1 MSEALKLLDSDPTTP
16 AVAAPVE
23 APPPTVGDDGA
34 MPLPGDI
41 RTVFLAWL
49 TVLASLAALY
59 AASEIVLPVVLAL
72 VLKLLLQPIVRRLE
86 GWHVPKALGAIFAI
100 LLLVSAIAAVG
111 GALTGPAT
119 AWASR
124 LPEALPKLQGQI
136 QVLAQPLADLQKL
149 IGQFGLIGNGG
160 SASSQPGPLP
170 FGVSGMIG
178 SVFSGT
184 KLFMSALFTTMLV
197 LFYLL
202 VFGEVFLRRV
212 VEILPRF
219 GNKRQAVEIS
229 MQIESDLSA
238 YLVTVTAI
246 NSGVGTATF
255 LIMWAFGVPD
265 PLLWGVA
272 ALLLNYVP
280 ILGPMFGILLF
291 CAVGMLSKGV
301 SWAALLPAALY
312 FVVHVAEGEWI
323 TPMLLARRFT
333 INPVAIV
340 LALVF
345 WFWMWGVPGA
355 VLAVPMLAITKIICD
370 RIRPLRALG
379 HFLEG

>member
-1 MSEALKLLDSDPTTP
+1 MSEAVKLMAP
-16 AVAAPVE
+16 ARAE
-23 APPPTVGDDGA
+23 AHPASGDDGA
-34 MPLPGDI
+34 MPLPGDP

-49 TVLASLAALY
+49 TMLASLAALY

-72 VLKLLLQPIVRRLE
+72 VLKLLLQPVVRWLE
-86 GWHVPKALGAIFAI
+86 RWRVPRVVGAILAI
-100 LLLVSAIAAVG
+100 LLLVGAIAAIG
-111 GALTGPAT
+111 GALGGPASE
-119 AWASR
+119 WAAR
-124 LPEALPKLQGQI
+124 LPEALPKLQSQM
-136 QVLAQPLADLQKL
+136 QALARPLADLEGV
-149 IGQFGLIGNGG
+149 IGQFALIGGTSG
-160 SASSQPGPLP
+160 PHGAPGPLP
-170 FGVSGMIG
+170 FGFSSMIG
-178 SVFSGT
+178 SVVSGT
-184 KLFMSALFTTMLV
+184 RLFMSALFTTMLV

-202 VFGEVFLRRV
+202 VFGEVFLRRL

-219 GNKRQAVEIS
+219 ADKRQAVEIS

-246 NSGVGTATF
+246 NSGVGAATF
-255 LIMWAFGVPD
+255 AIMWACGVPD
-265 PLLWGVA
+265 PLLWAVA

-280 ILGPMFGILLF
+280 ILGPMFGIVLF

-301 SWAALLPAALY
+301 AWAALLPAALY
-312 FVVHVAEGEWI
+312 FLVHVAEGEWI

-355 VLAVPMLAITKIICD
+355 VLAVPMLAITKIVCD
-370 RIRPLRALG
+370 RLRPLRALG

>member
-1 MSEALKLLDSDPTTP
+1 MTEAVKLLVPELKTQ
-16 AVAAPVE
+16 APL
-23 APPPTVGDDGA
+23 PPLSGDDGA
-34 MPLPGDI
+34 MPLPQDA

-72 VLKLLLQPIVRRLE
+72 VLKLLLQPVVRFLE
-86 GWHVPKALGAIFAI
+86 RWHVPRGVGAIVAI
-100 LLLVSAIAAVG
+100 LLLVGAIGAVG
-111 GALTGPAT
+111 GALTGPASS
-119 AWASR
+119 WASR
-124 LPEALPKLQGQI
+124 LPDALPKLQGQM
-136 QVLAQPLADLQKL
+136 QALAQPLADLQAM
-149 IGQFGLIGNGG
+149 IGQFALLGG
-160 SASSQPGPLP
+160 GGHSQAGGLP
-170 FGVSGMIG
+170 FGFSGIVG
-178 SVFSGT
+178 SLVSGT
-184 KLFMSALFTTMLV
+184 KLFMSALFTTLLV

-219 GNKRQAVEIS
+219 ANKRQAVEIS
-229 MQIESDLSA
+229 MQIEADLSA

-246 NSGVGTATF
+246 NSGVGAATF
-255 LIMWAFGVPD
+255 LIMWACGVPD
-265 PLLWGVA
+265 PLLWAVA

-291 CAVGMLSKGV
+291 CAVGLLSKGV
-301 SWAALLPAALY
+301 DWAALLPAALY
-312 FVVHVAEGEWI
+312 FGVHVLEGEWI

-370 RIRPLRALG
+370 RLRPLRALG